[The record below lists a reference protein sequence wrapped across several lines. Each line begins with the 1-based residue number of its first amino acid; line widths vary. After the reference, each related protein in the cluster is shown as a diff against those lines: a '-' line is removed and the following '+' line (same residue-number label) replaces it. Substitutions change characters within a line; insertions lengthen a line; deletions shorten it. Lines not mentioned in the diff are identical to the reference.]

1 MAGAKSGFSAEER
14 AAMKERAKEL
24 KAATSKAE
32 AEKDVLAKI
41 AELPGDDRAMAK
53 RLHELIKSGFPDL
66 DAKTWYGSPAYSKDG
81 KMICFFQSASKF
93 NTRYTTL
100 GFSDDAQLDD
110 GNFWPTSYAITKLG
124 PADEKAIVAL
134 IAKAVG

>member
-1 MAGAKSGFSAEER
+1 MAGTKSGFSAEER

-53 RLHELIKSGFPDL
+53 RLHELIKSSFPEL